1 MADPRPRGVIESIV
15 ATFLDGKQA
24 ILLLIFALC
33 LGATAVLVTPREEEP
48 QIVVPM
54 ADIMVQV
61 PGASAEEVEKLVT
74 APLERILWQID
85 GVEYVYANARRDM
98 AMATVRFFV
107 GEDRERSLIKLHNAI
122 TTNQDLVPDIVTGWA
137 VKPREVDDVPILL
150 LTFYS
155 DTYDDYALRRIAEEF
170 YHRLAEE
177 EDISRLELVGGRS
190 REVRVDLS
198 PERLAGFNISAQDV
212 VRALGGA
219 DASVTA
225 GTATL
230 DNETFSVTSDSFLM
244 EPGEL
249 GSLVVGVFE
258 DKPVSLSDVAEIR
271 DGPEEP
277 SAYSRLGFSYH
288 HARQRAELGI
298 LPGQAASATGDAQ
311 RLSDELAFPAVT
323 LAIAK
328 KKGTNAVNVARRVVD
343 RSESLI
349 HLLPDG
355 VRVEITRDYGKTAQS
370 KVNELLTSLFFA
382 IVTVVVLL
390 AIALG
395 RREALVVAVSV
406 PVSFALALFVSMLL
420 GYTINRV
427 TLFALI
433 LSLGL
438 VVDDPIMNVDNIQ
451 RHILMRRQNPFRATL
466 TAVREVLPPVLL
478 STLAIIV
485 SFAPMFFITGMMGPY
500 MAPMAANV
508 PLAVIFSTLAALTV
522 VPWLSYHL
530 IKRRVEKG
538 TAPAASTTPT
548 MEDATQ
554 FEDTTPA
561 WVRSTYRR
569 LLGPFLASRGMRVGL
584 LVAVLALLAGSL
596 ALAGLRYVPLKML
609 PYDNKDELQLVID
622 LPEGSSLE
630 DTDRVVRVFEE
641 YLRTVPEVTTYVTYT
656 GDSSPID
663 FNGLVRQYYLREEPH
678 QADVRI
684 NLAAKDD
691 RVMQSH
697 DIVLRLRGDLE
708 AIAEREG
715 ATLKIVES
723 PPGPPVVATLTA
735 EISGRPD
742 TPYEDIIAA
751 AKELM
756 AMMEEE
762 PGVTDIDASFEDPS
776 RRLNFVVDKQKA
788 ALHGVT
794 TEAITETLRI
804 AVGGAAPAT
813 IHLPDERQPLY
824 IRVILP
830 RELRVSE
837 ANLTRIPV
845 RTESGAMI
853 ELGELGAFE
862 VLAEDQPIFHKNLN
876 RVVWVFA
883 EMAGRPPGEAVLD
896 LDSRLK
902 QEPLPPGI
910 RVDWASEGE
919 WKITL
924 RVFRD
929 LGLAFGA
936 ALVSIY
942 ILLVLQTNSFSMPL
956 LLMTAIPL
964 TLLGIMPGFWLMN
977 VFFTSSIGGY
987 TNNVFFTATS
997 MIGMIA
1003 LGGIVIRNS
1012 LVLLE
1017 FIEESRAQGMD
1028 VKEAI
1033 LESGAVRFRPIVLT
1047 ALTTAL
1053 GAWPITLDPIFSG
1066 LAWALI
1072 FGLVAS
1078 TAFTLLVVPVGYYVT
1093 RGRKPM
1099 QV

>member
-1 MADPRPRGVIESIV
+1 MADSRPRGVIESIV
-15 ATFLDGKQA
+15 ATFLEGKQA

-33 LGATAVLVTPREEEP
+33 LGATAIMVTPREEEP

-54 ADIMVQV
+54 ADIIVQV

-122 TTNQDLVPDIVTGWA
+122 TTNRDLVPDIVTGWA
-137 VKPREVDDVPILL
+137 VKPREVNDVPILL

-155 DTYDDYALRRIAEEF
+155 DTYNDYALRRIAEEF
-170 YHRLAEE
+170 YNRLAEE

-190 REVRVDLS
+190 REVRVELS
-198 PERLAGFNISAQDV
+198 PERLLGFNISAQDV

-230 DNETFSVTSDSFLM
+230 NNETFSVTSDSFLL

-258 DKPVSLSDVAEIR
+258 DKPVTLSDVAEIR

-277 SAYSRLGFSYH
+277 TVYSRLGFSYH
-288 HARQRAELGI
+288 HASQRAELGI
-298 LPGQAASATGDAQ
+298 LPGQAANTTEETPT
-311 RLSDELAFPAVT
+311 LPNELTFPAVT

-328 KKGTNAVNVARRVVD
+328 KQGTNAVNVARGVTERA
-343 RSESLI
+343 ESLI
-349 HLLPDG
+349 PLLPEG

-382 IVTVVVLL
+382 IITVVVLL
-390 AIALG
+390 AITLG

-433 LSLGL
+433 LSMGL

-451 RHILMRRQNPFRATL
+451 RHILMRRQDPFKATL

-508 PLAVIFSTLAALTV
+508 PLAVTFSTLAALTV

-538 TAPAASTTPT
+538 DAPEAEEAS
-548 MEDATQ
+548 Q
-554 FEDTTPA
+554 SEDTTPA
-561 WVRSTYRR
+561 WVRSNYRR
-569 LLGPFLASRGMRVGL
+569 ILEPFLSSRGMRVGL

-622 LPEGSSLE
+622 LPENSSLE

-663 FNGLVRQYYLREEPH
+663 FNGLVRQYYLRESPH
-678 QADVRI
+678 QADIRI
-684 NLAAKDD
+684 NLAGKDD

-697 DIVLRLRGDLE
+697 DIVLRLRDDLE
-708 AIAEREG
+708 AIASEEG
-715 ATLKIVES
+715 AILKIVES

-735 EISGRPD
+735 EVSGRPD
-742 TPYEDIIAA
+742 TPYGDIIAA

-756 AMMEEE
+756 AKMEDE
-762 PGVTDIDASFEDPS
+762 PGVTDLDASFEDPS

-788 ALHGVT
+788 ALHGVST
-794 TEAITETLRI
+794 KAITETLRI

-813 IHLPDERQPLY
+813 IHLPDERQPLF

-830 RELRVSE
+830 RELRVSV
-837 ANLTRIPV
+837 ANLTQIPV
-845 RTESGAMI
+845 RTDAGAMI
-853 ELGELGAFE
+853 ELGELGDFE
-862 VLAEDQPIFHKNLN
+862 NLGEDQPIFHKNLN

-896 LDSRLK
+896 LDAKLK
-902 QEPLPPGI
+902 DEPLPPGI
-910 RVDWASEGE
+910 TVDWASEGE

-977 VFFTSSIGGY
+977 VFFTSNIGGY
-987 TNNVFFTATS
+987 TNNIFFTATS

-1017 FIEESRAQGMD
+1017 FIEESRNQGMD

-1078 TAFTLLVVPVGYYVT
+1078 TAFSLLVVPVGYYVT
-1093 RGRKPM
+1093 RGQKPV
-1099 QV
+1099 QA